1 MNRISLYKLIDSL
14 SKSTVARNVASVLH
28 GMSPATCQL
37 SQRAPMSRFDR
48 GVISA
53 YIHTSDAT
61 YDGLRQLPCRRG
73 ELGGRKNQNS
83 CKSIF
88 SMLHNTTLQQRFLGT
103 SVEDVHKDDENV
115 EKGSWGKR
123 MFRVEATYVGSMIR
137 MYDLLNLEDFK
148 NNFKAIHKGSAL
160 IALRPSS
167 LDGRRSHIPATS
179 SSLSV
184 SPKESASSLASQRE
198 SDQVPFGPYMGVTTY
213 GSAVFFDT
221 PDELKNECLSL
232 LQQVVVDPVV
242 DTKYTEEFTLSVDP
256 QLTAWSKLDPD
267 CMAFQRMDLRNM
279 HVISTVLSQSVALDY
294 YSNHV
299 ERTLET
305 FCSLNQEMMETANIS
320 KLNKQVLLQLV
331 AENNIVMTEIISKLG
346 VHERYD
352 IAWKDAK
359 YGHVWDFARTELEI
373 ETRFETLDMKLNLIQ
388 DNLKY
393 FLEILQN
400 RKSDF
405 LEWIIIVLIA
415 MEIGLSLYQL
425 IPVEA

>member
-1 MNRISLYKLIDSL
+1 MNQMSLYKHMYTLRKSIVVKNVSSL
-14 SKSTVARNVASVLH
+14 LH
-28 GMSPATCQL
+28 DMSLATCQV
-37 SQRAPMSRFDR
+37 SQRGPILRYERSI
-48 GVISA
+48 ISSC
-53 YIHTSDAT
+53 IHTSYSVCDSLTQSPPGRGVLGAHKSKA
-61 YDGLRQLPCRRG
+61 YDG
-73 ELGGRKNQNS
+73 E
-83 CKSIF
+83 
-88 SMLHNTTLQQRFLGT
+88 QQRFLR
-103 SVEDVHKDDENV
+103 SSNVAEIVEM
-115 EKGSWGKR
+115 GSGGKR
-123 MFRVEATYVGSMIR
+123 VFRVEATYVGSMIR
-137 MYDLLNLEDFK
+137 MYDLLNLEEFK
-148 NNFKAIHKGSAL
+148 NSFKAIHKGSAL
-160 IALRPSS
+160 IGLRPSS
-167 LDGRRSHIPATS
+167 DEGTLDTPA
-179 SSLSV
+179 SSLSM
-184 SPKESASSLASQRE
+184 SLKESAASQRE
-198 SDQVPFGPYMGVTTY
+198 SDIVPFGPYMGVTTY

-221 PDELKNECLSL
+221 PTELKNECLSL

-256 QLTAWSKLDPD
+256 RLAEWSKLDPD
-267 CMAFQRMDLRNM
+267 CMGFQRMDLRNM

-425 IPVEA
+425 IPSVQ

>member
-1 MNRISLYKLIDSL
+1 
-14 SKSTVARNVASVLH
+14 
-28 GMSPATCQL
+28 
-37 SQRAPMSRFDR
+37 MSRF
-48 GVISA
+48 GLGIISSS
-53 YIHTSDAT
+53 IHTSNAAYDA
-61 YDGLRQLPCRRG
+61 LRQSPCRRG
-73 ELGGRKNQNS
+73 VEEVSGRKNQNS
-83 CKSIF
+83 NSLF

-103 SVEDVHKDDENV
+103 SVADVHGSDRTV

-160 IALRPSS
+160 IGLRPS
-167 LDGRRSHIPATS
+167 LDAPATS
-179 SSLSV
+179 SPLSM
-184 SPKESASSLASQRE
+184 SPKESGASILASHRD

-221 PDELKNECLSL
+221 PDELKTECLSL

-256 QLTAWSKLDPD
+256 QLTVWSKLDPD

-425 IPVEA
+425 IPVGA